1 MKHNK
6 YFVESQFPDV
16 LQQLLKDPVIQEC
29 RLRHQESDETKVEG
43 TTVTEDGFL
52 AQVQSKQAVT
62 QVNRALSYLTTENLK
77 PCLVRK

>member
-1 MKHNK
+1 LILIYWAPKVKLVLKHNK

-29 RLRHQESDETKVEG
+29 RLRHKESEETKVEG

-62 QVNRALSYLTTENLK
+62 QVT
-77 PCLVRK
+77 